1 MDQPKPM
8 REWRGVDRAT
18 FRDEIMPLNR
28 PAVLRGL
35 VADWPAVVEG
45 RAGPQAL
52 AGYLK
57 RFDQGRPATVVA
69 AEPSAGGKFFYTDDM
84 NGLNFR
90 SGQAPLSV
98 LLDSLIGQIGEAS
111 PPAVAVQSTSVP
123 DYLPGFVEANRLPLV
138 DPEVQ
143 PRIWIGNAVTVVAH
157 FDPYENI
164 ACVVGGR
171 RRFTLFPPEQVGN
184 LYIGPMEFTP
194 AGAPVSLVDFDKP
207 DLVKHPRFPDALAA
221 AEVAD
226 LEPGDAIYIPYLWW
240 HHVRSLERFNVL
252 VNYWWSETRADL
264 GSPLDW
270 LTYGLLTLR
279 QLPPAQR
286 DVWRAL
292 FDHYVFQTGE
302 DPAAHIDPR
311 RRGILGELSDE
322 ERQAA
327 RVALARSLAHWAAPP
342 RR

>member
-1 MDQPKPM
+1 MSEPTPV

-28 PAVLRGL
+28 PAILRGL
-35 VADWPAVVEG
+35 VADWPAVAEG

-57 RFDQGRPATVVA
+57 GFDQGRPATVVA
-69 AEPSAGGKFFYTDDM
+69 AEPSAGGKFFYSDDM

-98 LLDSLIGQIGEAS
+98 LLDSLIGQMGEPE
-111 PPAVAVQSTSVP
+111 PPAVAVQSTSIP
-123 DYLPGFVEANRLPLV
+123 DYLPGFAEANRLPLV
-138 DPEVQ
+138 DAGVE

-157 FDPYENI
+157 FDPYENL

-171 RRFTLFPPEQVGN
+171 RRFTLFPPEQIGN
-184 LYIGPMEFTP
+184 LYIGPLEFTP
-194 AGAPVSLVDFDKP
+194 AGAPVSLVDFDNP
-207 DLVKHPRFPDALAA
+207 DLARHPRFPDAMPA

-226 LEPGDAIYIPYLWW
+226 LEPGDALYIPYLWW

-270 LTYGLLTLR
+270 LTYGLLTMR

-286 DVWRAL
+286 EVWRAL
-292 FDHYVFQTGE
+292 FDHYVFQA
-302 DPAAHIDPR
+302 DDASAHIDPR
-311 RRGILGELSDE
+311 RRGILGELSEE

-327 RVALARSLAHWAAPP
+327 KMGLLRSLSQWVAP
-342 RR
+342 RRP